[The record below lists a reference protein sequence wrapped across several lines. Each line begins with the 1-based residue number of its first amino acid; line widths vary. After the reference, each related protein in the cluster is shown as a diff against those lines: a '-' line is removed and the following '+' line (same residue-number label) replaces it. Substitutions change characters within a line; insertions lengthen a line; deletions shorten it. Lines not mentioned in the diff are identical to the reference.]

1 MFFLGLVH
9 KREVDFAV
17 DPFGWRKDR
26 FEVVDYLPMN
36 KPGIGRI
43 YIANPKESF
52 DWFVYIKPLTIDS
65 WCAVALFV
73 LFVPI
78 IMVTILIDC
87 KLCVIFS
94 FAYYGSIKMMFSK
107 NIEIIHFFH

>member
-1 MFFLGLVH
+1 MIRIGFFVFLGLVH

-87 KLCVIFS
+87 KLGVI
-94 FAYYGSIKMMFSK
+94 
-107 NIEIIHFFH
+107 